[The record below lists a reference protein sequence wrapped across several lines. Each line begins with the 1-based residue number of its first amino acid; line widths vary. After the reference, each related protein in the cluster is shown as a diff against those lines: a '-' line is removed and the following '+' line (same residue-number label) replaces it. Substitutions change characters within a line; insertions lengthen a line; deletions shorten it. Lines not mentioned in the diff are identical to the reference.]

1 MSTSL
6 KSRVPLASISNNKAS
21 SNANVKKNN
30 ASSNNNSNNNNT
42 SSNNRWMVYCIEC
55 DDLIPSENVPQYWT
69 PNICLYC
76 VSCRRL
82 RT

>member
-1 MSTSL
+1 MSTSV
-6 KSRVPLASISNNKAS
+6 KTRVPLASISNNKAS
-21 SNANVKKNN
+21 SNANVKKNSGSN
-30 ASSNNNSNNNNT
+30 NTSSNNNNN
-42 SSNNRWMVYCIEC
+42 SNNRWMVYCIEC

-76 VSCRRL
+76 VLCRRL

>member
-30 ASSNNNSNNNNT
+30 TSSNNNSNNA
-42 SSNNRWMVYCIEC
+42 SSNNRWMVYCTEC

>member
-1 MSTSL
+1 MST
-6 KSRVPLASISNNKAS
+6 SRVPLASISNNNAS

-30 ASSNNNSNNNNT
+30 TGSNNNNT
-42 SSNNRWMVYCIEC
+42 SNNNSNNRWMVYCTEC
-55 DDLIPSENVPQYWT
+55 DDLIPSENVPLYWT

-76 VSCRRL
+76 VLCRRL